1 MAARNIRGYTPRALQ
16 SIKDETY
23 QNGFIPIS
31 QLHFMDTRQIRCDRK
46 KLIKSFKDLKQKVL
60 NLKERVLQ
68 NFQGKLSSYPG
79 GLPLHHLERQMDTGR
94 TDHELYLKISLTR
107 NGRLWNSNTNSVFC
121 F

>member
-1 MAARNIRGYTPRALQ
+1 MHYRALRMKP
-16 SIKDETY
+16 IKMVLFQFHNY
-23 QNGFIPIS
+23 IS
-31 QLHFMDTRQIRCDRK
+31 WIRTKFDVTEK